1 MKVYH
6 GSNIKIMEPEIRV
19 SNRLLDYGNGFYTTT
34 DNNQAERF
42 TEKFSRFGNNRIIN
56 VYEFD
61 YDHAINKSSMLE
73 FSEASHDWLEYVVKN
88 RSGRGDDDDFDIV
101 IGPVANDRVYT
112 VVESYELG
120 DYTAEEAIRRL
131 KTFKLTD
138 QIVFKTQKALEHIVF
153 VEIYLFDEAKKL

>member
-1 MKVYH
+1 MKIYH
-6 GSNIKIMEPEIRV
+6 GSYIQVLAPEIRG

-34 DNNQAERF
+34 DSNQAVRF
-42 TEKFSRFGNNRIIN
+42 TEKFLRSGKSRIIS

-61 YDHAINKSSMLE
+61 YDCAVKGSSMLE
-73 FSEASHDWLEYVVKN
+73 FSEANHDWLEYVVKN
-88 RSGRGDDDDFDIV
+88 RSGNGIDNDFDIV

-120 DYTAEEAIRRL
+120 DYTADEAINRL

-138 QIVFKTQKALEHIVF
+138 QVVFKSPKALQYIIF
-153 VEIYLFDEAKKL
+153 VQAFTAGEVREI